1 MKKLILLLYL
11 FFAMFLAVKD
21 ALAQERQEK
30 DTIYVSDKVN
40 RYELTASPN
49 PFENEVT
56 ITLTE
61 GNKNLTAI
69 RICNILGSEVAF
81 IDLKN
86 RSGIL
91 SYKLDF
97 SGLPSGVYF
106 CTVYGSEGII
116 ATKRLSHKK

>member
-1 MKKLILLLYL
+1 MI
-11 FFAMFLAVKD
+11 LAVSD
-21 ALAQERQEK
+21 AFAQERQEK
-30 DTIYVSDKVN
+30 DSVYVSEKAN
-40 RYELTASPN
+40 RYELSASPN

-61 GNKNLTAI
+61 GNKNLTGI

-86 RSGIL
+86 KSGIL

-97 SGLPSGVYF
+97 SELPSGVYF

-116 ATKRLSHKK
+116 ETKRLSHKK